1 MVTSTKSV
9 SGIISGGVL
18 VLVVLF
24 VAWRA
29 HVELSLPGIWLT
41 VLVGLSGIALGW
53 LVGFL
58 ASPYGPEEDTRFAK
72 YVSLISLFLSGYA
85 LAKID
90 GVVEAVLE
98 GTLTEAI
105 YGIRLAV
112 FFTCLVV
119 SAITMYV
126 FRLYTGRPD
135 PGVAQT
141 ASRPPNQAPAPGGS
155 AAGEGNNVSRA

>member
-1 MVTSTKSV
+1 MVTSTKSI

-18 VLVVLF
+18 VLVVLC

-29 HVELSLPGIWLT
+29 HVELSLPGTWLT

-53 LVGFL
+53 LLGFL

-72 YVSLISLFLSGYA
+72 YASLISLFLSGYA

-90 GVVEAVLE
+90 PVVNKVLS
-98 GTLTEAI
+98 GTLTEVS
-105 YGIRLAV
+105 YGLRFAV
-112 FFTCLVV
+112 FFICMVV

-141 ASRPPNQAPAPGGS
+141 ACRPPNQ
-155 AAGEGNNVSRA
+155 VS